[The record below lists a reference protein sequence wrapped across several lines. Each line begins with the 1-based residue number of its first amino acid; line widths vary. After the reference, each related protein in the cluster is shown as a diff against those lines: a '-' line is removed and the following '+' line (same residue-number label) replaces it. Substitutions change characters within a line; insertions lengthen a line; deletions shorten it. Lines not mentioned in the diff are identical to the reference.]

1 MDLASTV
8 EISVTDT
15 GIGIPPEDLS
25 HVFERF
31 YQVDKSRT
39 GQDRGAGLGLTIARQ
54 IVEAHEVS
62 ISVESVR
69 DMGTKFMVSLPI
81 VIRSY

>member
-69 DMGTKFMVSLPI
+69 DLGTKFMVSLP
-81 VIRSY
+81 VVKRSY

>member
-1 MDLASTV
+1 VDLASTV

-81 VIRSY
+81 VKRSY

>member
-81 VIRSY
+81 VKRSY